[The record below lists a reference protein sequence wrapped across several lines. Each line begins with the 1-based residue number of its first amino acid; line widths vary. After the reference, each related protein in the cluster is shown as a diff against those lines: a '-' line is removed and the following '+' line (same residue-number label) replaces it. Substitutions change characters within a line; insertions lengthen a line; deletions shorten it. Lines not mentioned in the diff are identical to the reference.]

1 MELSHKAA
9 QRLSPDTRH
18 PIPTLAAC
26 HIDRPRL
33 DRYLDELTNGDSRLL
48 CVWGPAGSGKTML
61 LANWA
66 RRLREAG
73 HLVVWRTGAEAEDL
87 PIQLDLLAHDGHNG
101 SGRTPAARA
110 FVFIDDVHAIAADV
124 HRDALARSAE
134 DVPDGVRLILGG
146 RYQPF
151 PSTTFLRATGTLLEL
166 RAADLAFDRFETEL
180 LAIRHR
186 LELPGFAL
194 DMLLQRTG
202 GWVTGLAL
210 AMPWLLASD
219 EPVQAVSR
227 FDGDNRAVAD
237 YLVSEIVETLS
248 AEDRAVLMAAAVRE
262 VVPLELAVVLGKRR
276 DTGAVLQRLSRRNTL
291 IVQEED
297 NSFRYHPILLSFMQA
312 EARRRDIIE
321 AANHHVAA
329 AQWFAAHGD
338 GANAL
343 EQALLSRLPGVI
355 ADTLERYGLDLVLA
369 GDSGVVGRA
378 LDSLRGRPERL
389 SSLVLTLLLDA
400 PYFPDSHRAQHL
412 FAAAQQKIDEDH
424 RDDDTHARSLI
435 WDQLLTILRGF
446 LAEDDRELTEAL
458 AGLVGG
464 QLAIARR
471 DSLSLDLLAGCAQGW
486 CLFRFD
492 RAHDAVARFR
502 AVALAAHGAGYD
514 WLFLLATDLAA
525 TAAASLGEWLEA
537 NTLEDQLGVIAPD
550 TEQPMDRASARAL
563 YVTAV
568 RAYQRCDD
576 FPSSVAEKIVAAD
589 PLGSDLGLLVPAKVL
604 LLLPQ
609 LDTESN
615 PRAALGAI
623 NQLMWAEA
631 DQHPRVLA
639 ACCVR
644 LVDLTN
650 RLEGGAKARELAG
663 LARATLGPDSLESR
677 LLHLVLSSPTHARQG
692 LERTLEN
699 AVEHAEGAWHLT
711 TIVHT
716 WIALADLA
724 EVTDRH
730 TEADTRV
737 TRALEFA
744 ESFRLER
751 VFLAR
756 DGLGANLVSAR
767 IGRLG
772 HLDTYARRIQNCAA
786 RLLPALHG
794 DGRSVGA
801 LLTPRERELLRE
813 LPMHQTVADIADNLS
828 LSSNTVKTHL
838 RSIYQKLGASDRAE
852 AVLVAHSQGLV

>member
-1 MELSHKAA
+1 M
-9 QRLSPDTRH
+9 
-18 PIPTLAAC
+18 
-26 HIDRPRL
+26 
-33 DRYLDELTNGDSRLL
+33 
-48 CVWGPAGSGKTML
+48 
-61 LANWA
+61 
-66 RRLREAG
+66 
-73 HLVVWRTGAEAEDL
+73 
-87 PIQLDLLAHDGHNG
+87 
-101 SGRTPAARA
+101 
-110 FVFIDDVHAIAADV
+110 HAIAADV
-124 HRDALARSAE
+124 HRDALARLAE
-134 DVPDGVRLILGG
+134 DVPDGVRLVLGG

-166 RAADLAFDRFETEL
+166 RAADLAFDRFETER
-180 LAIRHR
+180 LATRHR

-248 AEDRAVLMAAAVRE
+248 TEDRAVLMAAAVRE
-262 VVPLELAVVLGKRR
+262 VVPLDLAVVLGKRR

-343 EQALLSRLPGVI
+343 EQALLSRLPGLI

-400 PYFPDSHRAQHL
+400 PYFPIHTEPNIFLRRHCRRSMKTIETMTRTL
-412 FAAAQQKIDEDH
+412 E
-424 RDDDTHARSLI
+424 SLI
-435 WDQLLTILRGF
+435 WDRLLTILRGF

-458 AGLVGG
+458 AGLVGE

-492 RAHDAVARFR
+492 RAHDAVERFR
-502 AVALAAHGAGYD
+502 AVAQAAHGAGYD

-525 TAAASLGEWLEA
+525 TAAASLGEWLEV

-563 YVTAV
+563 YVTAA

-576 FPSSVAEKIVAAD
+576 FPSSVVERIVAAD

-615 PRAALGAI
+615 PRAALNGI

-650 RLEGGAKARELAG
+650 RLEGAAKARELAG

-677 LLHLVLSSPTHARQG
+677 LLHLVLSSPTHARKVWRG
-692 LERTLEN
+692 LWRTPSSM
-699 AVEHAEGAWHLT
+699 
-711 TIVHT
+711 
-716 WIALADLA
+716 
-724 EVTDRH
+724 R
-730 TEADTRV
+730 
-737 TRALEFA
+737 
-744 ESFRLER
+744 
-751 VFLAR
+751 
-756 DGLGANLVSAR
+756 SAR
-767 IGRLG
+767 G
-772 HLDTYARRIQNCAA
+772 TSRRSCTRGSRWQI
-786 RLLPALHG
+786 
-794 DGRSVGA
+794 
-801 LLTPRERELLRE
+801 
-813 LPMHQTVADIADNLS
+813 
-828 LSSNTVKTHL
+828 
-838 RSIYQKLGASDRAE
+838 
-852 AVLVAHSQGLV
+852 

>member
-1 MELSHKAA
+1 
-9 QRLSPDTRH
+9 
-18 PIPTLAAC
+18 
-26 HIDRPRL
+26 
-33 DRYLDELTNGDSRLL
+33 
-48 CVWGPAGSGKTML
+48 ML

-73 HLVVWRTGAEAEDL
+73 HVVVWRTGTAAEDL
-87 PIQLDLLAHDGHNG
+87 PIQVAQLLARHGHDRV
-101 SGRTPAARA
+101 SSSTPTA
-110 FVFIDDVHAIAADV
+110 FVFIDDVHVITADA
-124 HRDALARSAE
+124 HRDALARLAE

-166 RAADLAFDRFETEL
+166 RAADLAFDRLETER

-202 GWVTGLAL
+202 GWATGLAL
-210 AMPWLLASD
+210 AMPWLLASE

-248 AEDRAVLMAAAVRE
+248 DEDRTVLMAAAVRE
-262 VVPLELAVVLGKRR
+262 IVPLDLAVVLGKRR

-329 AQWFAAHGD
+329 AWWFAGHGD

-369 GDSGVVGRA
+369 GNSSVVGRA
-378 LDSLRGRPERL
+378 LDSLRGRPERV

-412 FAAAQQKIDEDH
+412 VTAAQQKIAEHDA
-424 RDDDTHARSLI
+424 DDATHARHVI
-435 WDQLLTILRGF
+435 WDRLLTILQGF
-446 LAEDDRELTEAL
+446 LADDDRELTEAL
-458 AGLVGG
+458 AGLVGER
-464 QLAIARR
+464 LAIARR
-471 DSLSLDLLAGCAQGW
+471 DSLSLDLLAGCAEGW
-486 CLFRFD
+486 CLSRVD
-492 RAHDAVARFR
+492 RAHDAVERFR
-502 AVALAAHGAGYD
+502 AVAQAAHGAGYD

-525 TAAASLGEWLEA
+525 TAAASLGEWLEV
-537 NTLEDQLGVIAPD
+537 NTLEDQLGVIASD
-550 TEQPMDRASARAL
+550 TEHPMDRASARAL

-576 FPSSVAEKIVAAD
+576 LPSSVAENIAAAD

-615 PRAALGAI
+615 PRAALGGI

-631 DQHPRVLA
+631 DRHPRMLA

-644 LVDLTN
+644 MVDLTN
-650 RLEGGAKARELAG
+650 RLEGGAKARELAQ
-663 LARATLGPDSLESR
+663 LVRATLGPDSLESR
-677 LLHLVLSSPTHARQG
+677 LLHLILSPPTHARAGVERG
-692 LERTLEN
+692 LED
-699 AVEHAEGAWHLT
+699 AVEHAERAWHLT
-711 TIVHT
+711 TIVHS

-724 EVTDRH
+724 EATDRH
-730 TEADTRV
+730 TVADWRL

-744 ESFRLER
+744 ERFRLER

-756 DGLGANLVSAR
+756 DGLGANLISGR
-767 IGRLG
+767 IGRFG
-772 HLDTYARRIQNCAA
+772 HLDAYARRIQTCAA
-786 RLLPALHG
+786 RLLPSFHG
-794 DGRSVGA
+794 DGPSVGA